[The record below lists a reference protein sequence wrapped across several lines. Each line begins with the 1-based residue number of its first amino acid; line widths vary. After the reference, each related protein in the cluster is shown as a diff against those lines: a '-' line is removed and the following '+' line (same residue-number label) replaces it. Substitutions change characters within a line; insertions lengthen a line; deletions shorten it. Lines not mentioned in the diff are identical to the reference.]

1 MGCGILTGGSLQNTA
16 HAIYSFSDYDLGAL
30 WLVPVRPRH
39 NAYIPPSLLRSHIPE
54 QHNAFTH
61 FTARAVGL
69 AYYTSHPLI
78 QRPTNHNRH
87 HISPAHLRRTTIIIT
102 QLGGGSIYN
111 FSGSHSH
118 CADFCLN
125 QFEFGKL
132 LEIII
137 LAKHLDSLTT
147 KIIKYHLTV

>member
-1 MGCGILTGGSLQNTA
+1 MVGACPTASQCIYPTFTSSLSYTRTTQCVYAFYSARSGFGVLHLSSAYTA
-16 HAIYSFSDYDLGAL
+16 
-30 WLVPVRPRH
+30 PNQPQ
-39 NAYIPPSLLRSHIPE
+39 PPPY
-54 QHNAFTH
+54 F
-61 FTARAVGL
+61 AR
-69 AYYTSHPLI
+69 TP
-78 QRPTNHNRH
+78 
-87 HISPAHLRRTTIIIT
+87 PAHNNNIIT